1 MFGRHLLV
9 LRREDPL
16 CSGGHLH
23 EKIQLYR
30 IRGDAAV
37 IKTKGETNMGE
48 ENRSLLEEEI
58 KAEIKRLGSLESGS
72 QEHTTA
78 VDSLTKLYKLKLE
91 EDKNTYERLDKI
103 ENREIDQE
111 SKTAQMA
118 ESVKD
123 RYFRFGMAAAELV
136 LPLMFYGV
144 WMRRGLKFEQDGT
157 FTSQTFRGLFSRF
170 RPTKK

>member
-1 MFGRHLLV
+1 
-9 LRREDPL
+9 
-16 CSGGHLH
+16 
-23 EKIQLYR
+23 
-30 IRGDAAV
+30 
-37 IKTKGETNMGE
+37 MGE

-58 KAEIKRLGSLESGS
+58 KAEIKHLGSLESGS

-144 WMRRGLKFEQDGT
+144 WMRRGFKFEQDGT

>member
-1 MFGRHLLV
+1 
-9 LRREDPL
+9 
-16 CSGGHLH
+16 
-23 EKIQLYR
+23 
-30 IRGDAAV
+30 
-37 IKTKGETNMGE
+37 MGE

-72 QEHTTA
+72 QEHITA

-144 WMRRGLKFEQDGT
+144 WMRRGFKFEQDGT

>member
-1 MFGRHLLV
+1 
-9 LRREDPL
+9 
-16 CSGGHLH
+16 
-23 EKIQLYR
+23 
-30 IRGDAAV
+30 
-37 IKTKGETNMGE
+37 MGE

-58 KAEIKRLGSLESGS
+58 RAEIKRLGYLESGS

-144 WMRRGLKFEQDGT
+144 WMRRGFKFEQDGT